1 MFTVLAA
8 FTIVA
13 ILIGVIGP
21 TALQALEKH
30 HIVTNPRNRA
40 QWATS
45 AGVIMFLAALAI
57 IGYPAYQLDSL
68 GVIVYA
74 LPIIMLAAVLYS
86 MIIYVGFW
94 FADRMWTR
102 RMAHDHERHAVQP

>member
-8 FTIVA
+8 FTGVA
-13 ILIGVIGP
+13 LLIGILGP
-21 TALQALEKH
+21 SVLQALEKH
-30 HIVTNPRNRA
+30 HIVTNPRKRA
-40 QWATS
+40 RWATY
-45 AGVIMFLAALAI
+45 AGLIMFLLALVL

-68 GVIVYA
+68 GVVVYA
-74 LPIIMLAAVLYS
+74 MPLILLAAALYA

-102 RMAHDHERHAVQP
+102 RMTHQQRQAIRS